1 MISTFSFLSYVR
13 FTSFPSSSSSCI
25 VWTSQE
31 MHWFDNW
38 LSLSGSPPPPSY
50 ASLNHPIM
58 PHIAFPP
65 QQSERSNEEQ
75 CSFNALLSVFDL
87 CCSHSA
93 KCNLCC
99 VSEKVFFIHFHF
111 NAKHGVSVFIALL
124 SLMHCCGLWR
134 CNLWICP
141 NELPC
146 LRPFSLNCL
155 TVSV

>member
-13 FTSFPSSSSSCI
+13 FTSFSSSSSSCI

-31 MHWFDNW
+31 MHWFYNW
-38 LSLSGSPPPPSY
+38 LSLSGSLPPPSY

-99 VSEKVFFIHFHF
+99 FSGKVFLFFFILMQSMEFLYLLHYCLWCIVVDSDVVISEFVQTSCP
-111 NAKHGVSVFIALL
+111 ACAPSALIA
-124 SLMHCCGLWR
+124 
-134 CNLWICP
+134 
-141 NELPC
+141 
-146 LRPFSLNCL
+146 
-155 TVSV
+155 